1 MKPQLIHID
10 PKNIDLNLVKEVASW
25 IREGKIGALPT
36 ETVYGLAANL
46 DRQDAVNRVY
56 LLKKRDKNKPS
67 TIHIAS
73 PEDVDF
79 FLDILPPYGYRL
91 IEKFWPG
98 PLTIIYYQKDSPQN
112 IGLRCPSHPVTSL
125 ILKEA
130 LCRVIMPS
138 ANISGEPPAISSEE
152 IQRIFNGQIDFIVD
166 SLPPSFKVSSTIVDL
181 TLRSPQILR
190 SGAIPE
196 KEIAK
201 VLDSKRIL
209 FVCTGNTCRSIM
221 AQYLLKLYLKKKK
234 PSLAEKIEVLS
245 CGISASEGIPP
256 SSEVVGLL
264 LKEGINVS
272 QHTSQRIN
280 KHLIRSSDI
289 IIVMEKRHRETVI
302 GMEALA
308 INRIFLMGNFLK
320 DYQDDIPDPIG
331 RPSQYFEEVFYL
343 IKEAIEEIINWL

>member
-10 PKNIDLNLVKEVASW
+10 PQNINLNLVKKVASW
-25 IREGKIGALPT
+25 IREGKVGALPT

-56 LLKKRDKNKPS
+56 LLKKRDRNKPS

-79 FLDILPPYGYRL
+79 FLDILPPSGYRL

-112 IGLRCPSHPVTSL
+112 IGLRCPDHPVTSL

-138 ANISGEPPAISSEE
+138 ANISGEPPAVSSEE
-152 IQRIFNGQIDFIVD
+152 TQRIFNGQIDFIVD
-166 SLPPSFKVSSTIVDL
+166 SLPPSLKVSSTIVDL
-181 TLRSPQILR
+181 TLSPPQILR

-201 VLDSKRIL
+201 VLDCKRIL

-221 AQYLLKLYLKKKK
+221 AQYLLKLYLKKK
-234 PSLAEKIEVLS
+234 PSLAEKLEILS

-256 SSEVVGLL
+256 SSEVIELL

-272 QHTSQRIN
+272 QHTSQKIN
-280 KHLIRSSDI
+280 KYLIRSSDI
-289 IIVMEKRHRETVI
+289 IIVMEKRQREAII
-302 GMEALA
+302 GMEASA
-308 INRIFLMGNFLK
+308 MNRVFLMGNFLK
-320 DYQDDIPDPIG
+320 EYQDDIPDPIG
-331 RPSQYFEEVFYL
+331 KPPQYFEEIFCL
-343 IKEAIEEIINWL
+343 IKKAVEEIINWL